1 LCLLNTE
8 LPSTVGGE
16 EQSVEEED
24 EREGA
29 AEEEARRGGDSEE
42 DDGDQEASAKEKD
55 GNVCEPMESVRAI
68 QVDGAE
74 WKRVKQKINVCRYQC
89 LLNHN

>member
-1 LCLLNTE
+1 MLNTD
-8 LPSTVGGE
+8 LQSTVGGE

-24 EREGA
+24 EREV
-29 AEEEARRGGDSEE
+29 AEEEARRGDDSEGE
-42 DDGDQEASAKEKD
+42 DEYQEESTKEKD
-55 GNVCEPMESVRAI
+55 GNICEPMETVRAI

-89 LLNHN
+89 LLNHH